1 MIRPA
6 IKVGLWAMVLML
18 LTKAQQQQLLQ
29 TAQDS
34 IAYGLKH
41 GQALSIDSKDYAPEL
56 QQIRASFVTLEIQ
69 HQLRGCIG
77 MLEAVRPL
85 IVDIAENAFAAA
97 FRDPRF
103 PPVTAAEYA
112 QLDIHLSILTK
123 PEPMSFYSE
132 EDLLT
137 QLRPNID
144 GLILQEGSRRGTFLP
159 SVWESLPEPIDFLR
173 HLKQKAGFSSGYWSD
188 SIKVFRYE
196 CDIIAE

>member
-1 MIRPA
+1 
-6 IKVGLWAMVLML
+6 MVLML

-29 TAQDS
+29 TAKDS

-41 GQALSIDSKDYAPEL
+41 GQALPVNSEDYASEL
-56 QQIRASFVTLEIQ
+56 QAIRASFVTLEID

-97 FRDPRF
+97 FRDHRF
-103 PPVTAAEYA
+103 PPVSAAEQA
-112 QLDIHLSILTK
+112 QLEIHLSILTK
-123 PEPMSFYSE
+123 PESLSFYSE

-137 QLRPNID
+137 QLRPHID
-144 GLILQEGSRRGTFLP
+144 GLIFQEGSQRGTFLP
-159 SVWESLPEPIDFLR
+159 SVWESLPEPRDFLR
-173 HLKQKAGFSSGYWSD
+173 HLKQKAGFSPGYWSD

-196 CDIIAE
+196 CDIISE

>member
-1 MIRPA
+1 
-6 IKVGLWAMVLML
+6 ML

-29 TAQDS
+29 TAKDS

-41 GQALSIDSKDYAPEL
+41 GRSLPINSEDYAPEL
-56 QQIRASFVTLEIQ
+56 QEIRASFVTLEIQ

-97 FRDPRF
+97 FRDYRF

-112 QLDIHLSILTK
+112 QLEIHLSILTK
-123 PEPMSFYSE
+123 PELMSFYSE
-132 EDLLT
+132 EDLLR
-137 QLRPNID
+137 QLRPKVD
-144 GLILQEGSRRGTFLP
+144 GLILQEGSQRGTFLP
-159 SVWESLPEPIDFLR
+159 SVWESLPEPHDFLH
-173 HLKQKAGFSSGYWSD
+173 HLKQKAGFNPSYWSD

-196 CDIIAE
+196 CDIISE